1 MEPDDLAELATL
13 YALQA
18 LDEADLAWVD
28 ERYSHSPDWQV
39 EVADLESTVAMLAYG
54 ATPIAMAPN
63 LKERLFERIA
73 AEDALESATT
83 APKESAIT
91 DPATIAEHQTP
102 VTDNL
107 AELLQQAKNAT
118 WQPYSYG
125 QGVQVATLR
134 VDDTTRT
141 VECFVRSFGQTK
153 FPQHRH
159 ADSEE
164 ILVLEGDLTIG
175 SQIYLKGD
183 RVCSLPGTV
192 HQPETLEGC
201 TLFLR
206 TSLDDEILL

>member
-1 MEPDDLAELATL
+1 MESDDLAELATL
-13 YALQA
+13 YALQV
-18 LDEADLAWVD
+18 LDEAELVWVD
-28 ERYSHSPDWQV
+28 EQYSHSPAWQA

-54 ATPIAMAPN
+54 AAPIAMAPD
-63 LKERLFERIA
+63 LKDRLFERIA
-73 AEDALESATT
+73 VEDALKSATT
-83 APKESAIT
+83 APTDAAIT
-91 DPATIAEHQTP
+91 DTTTIAENPTP
-102 VTDNL
+102 ASDNP
-107 AELLQQAKNAT
+107 AELLQQAKQAT

-125 QGVQVATLR
+125 QGVQIATLR
-134 VDDTTRT
+134 VDDKTRR

-159 ADSEE
+159 ANSEE

-175 SQIYLKGD
+175 SQVYLKGD
-183 RVCSLPGTV
+183 RVHSLPGTV